1 MTQALQGYATI
12 DNAIKQAIDDR
23 VITAFNER
31 VSAKENK
38 ITLAQKMF
46 KESVN
51 IGEAV
56 VNVLSNTG
64 IAGFKFN
71 IPQREQLKFQSDV
84 TDHYTDSNNAVQD
97 HIAQKPVTI
106 TLTGLHGDYFYSVN
120 QIEDMLAKVIPTL
133 ALVKQFIPKLPD
145 STKQKLLKKY
155 QNLAITDNTPEAL
168 QTSTTK
174 NEVNNIDLFLM
185 FQEIYKI
192 TSSQTRAYLF
202 LKALW
207 KSKAIFSVETTF
219 ERFDNM
225 VVTDLSPLRDENAD
239 QTEFTITF
247 KQLNFAKTITTTAQN
262 AIGRLSAMISPTV
275 NKGVDKGKEVPTI

>member
-31 VSAKENK
+31 VSAQENK

-97 HIAQKPVTI
+97 HISQKPVTI

-120 QIEDMLAKVIPTL
+120 QIEDMLAKVVPTL

-168 QTSTTK
+168 QKSTIK

-207 KSKAIFSVETTF
+207 RSKAIFSLETTF

-262 AIGRLSAMISPTV
+262 SIGRLSAMISPTV